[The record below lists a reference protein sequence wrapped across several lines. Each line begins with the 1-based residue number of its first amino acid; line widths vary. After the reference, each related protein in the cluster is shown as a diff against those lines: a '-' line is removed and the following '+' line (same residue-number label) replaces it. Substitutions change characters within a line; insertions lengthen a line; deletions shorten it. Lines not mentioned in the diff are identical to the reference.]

1 MTGQAHG
8 RYFTWHGQWFH
19 IWCEFIDQNNTI
31 SSKAS
36 MLNSLGSSPRTT
48 ASASINK
55 AGTADTSTDT
65 VAPSRGPQHLALL
78 PCSAG
83 LNGSRW
89 KAVTH
94 GGADSAN
101 SSVVFVSLDDEHP
114 PLCIDIAHPKSLP
127 IDEVYAYPCTYAA
140 NEQWVST
147 TAAGLTVDSSSNR
160 LQSAEFSLYCLGV
173 DTTRHSEAPLMVP
186 CGSAP
191 SWYLNANGQL
201 EMVTATPPASSR

>member
-1 MTGQAHG
+1 
-8 RYFTWHGQWFH
+8 
-19 IWCEFIDQNNTI
+19 
-31 SSKAS
+31 
-36 MLNSLGSSPRTT
+36 MLDSLGSRTT

-55 AGTADTSTDT
+55 AETADTSTDT
-65 VAPSRGPQHLALL
+65 VASSRGPQHLALL

-140 NEQWVST
+140 NEQWVRT
-147 TAAGLTVDSSSNR
+147 TAAGLTVGSNR
-160 LQSAEFSLYCLGV
+160 LQSAEFSSYCLGV

-191 SWYLNANGQL
+191 SWSLNANGQL
-201 EMVTATPPASSR
+201 EMVAATPAASSR